1 MLELKFQ
8 NNQEEVSNILKLRK
22 GGKAILKIKKITG
35 LPLSLV
41 KKVLIVEG
49 KKGEILAQFGE
60 WYYKFGKELS
70 TNSTVKLEH
79 LKGKAIKTFFKIL

>member
-1 MLELKFQ
+1 MLELNFQ
-8 NNQEEVSNILKLRK
+8 NNQEKVGYILKLRK

-49 KKGEILAQFGE
+49 KENLKLSPRVSSNLLAKVE
-60 WYYKFGKELS
+60 
-70 TNSTVKLEH
+70 
-79 LKGKAIKTFFKIL
+79 